1 MSRLDVCA
9 VALLREDDAAL
20 LQLRDDKPG
29 LRAAGCWVFP
39 GGHVEQGETME
50 AGAQREF
57 LEETAYCCRTLV
69 HLLTLQDVFYPGW
82 PPYPLHFFL
91 STFDGKQGWE
101 CREGQELRFVERNE
115 AKKIS
120 MPAYQICLWDIAI
133 LYKKSL
139 LL

>member
-1 MSRLDVCA
+1 
-9 VALLREDDAAL
+9 
-20 LQLRDDKPG
+20 
-29 LRAAGCWVFP
+29 
-39 GGHVEQGETME
+39 ME

>member
-1 MSRLDVCA
+1 VSRPDVCA

-39 GGHVEQGETME
+39 GGHIEQGETLE
-50 AGAQREF
+50 AGARREF
-57 LEETAYCCRTLV
+57 LEETAYICQTLLP
-69 HLLTLQDVFYPGW
+69 LLALQDSFYPGW

-91 STFDGKQGWE
+91 STYDGKQGWE
-101 CREGQELRFVERNE
+101 CREGQELRFVKRNE

-120 MPAYQICLWDIAI
+120 MPAYQLCLWDIAI